1 MISPELLRRF
11 PFFAHL
17 TEEQLASLAM
27 IGEEVE
33 YPAGQI
39 IVEECEVTDAL
50 YLLTEG
56 TADIYFTIQD
66 DKTNTVRHFVVGEI
80 TTGDPFGI
88 SALIEP
94 YEHSSSVRAQT
105 ACKAIKLDAVQ
116 LRELVDQDPTLAKV
130 LLKQIVKAALDRLNN
145 TRVQLAAAW
154 A

>member
-1 MISPELLRRF
+1 
-11 PFFAHL
+11 
-17 TEEQLASLAM
+17 M

-33 YPAGQI
+33 FPANQI
-39 IVEECEVTDAL
+39 IAEECAETDGL

-56 TADIYFTIQD
+56 TADIFFTIQD
-66 DKTNTVRHFVVGEI
+66 DKTNTIRHFVVGEI

-94 YEHSSSVRAQT
+94 YQHSSSVKAQT
-105 ACKAIKLDAVQ
+105 VCKAIKLEAAQ
-116 LRELVDQDPTLAKV
+116 LRELVDKDSTLATV

-145 TRVQLAAAW
+145 TRIQLAAAW